1 MGQSADDWEVSGATP
16 KAVGMAVGGVRRG
29 TSDADVGAIATGLEV
44 GSIALGVDDSGTRFG
59 VAVGEP
65 HAERM
70 ASATMNVIGVRR
82 TCFICRPYSP

>member
-1 MGQSADDWEVSGATP
+1 MGQLTDGWEVSGATP
-16 KAVGMAVGGVRRG
+16 KAVGIAVGVVRSG
-29 TSDADVGAIATGLEV
+29 ISDADVGAIATGPKV
-44 GSIALGVDDSGTRFG
+44 GSIVLGVDDSGTRFG

-82 TCFICRPYSP
+82 TCFIYRPYSQ